1 MMGTTIP
8 TRSIRLSWWTAMAAV
23 LCLALAGPATAKK
36 VGKATVP
43 DSMTVAGTELPLRGA
58 GLRTRAVFKL
68 YAAALYTTE
77 TGDAA
82 AVVSADAPMAIHLHI
97 LSKLVSNDKM
107 IDALND
113 GFNNATGGDTSS
125 IQAEIDQ
132 MIAAMDE
139 PLKPGVGYTLSYEPG
154 VGTTLSRDGEAA
166 AVIEGLAFKQAL
178 FGIWLGDKP
187 AQAKLKTAMLSNA

>member
-1 MMGTTIP
+1 
-8 TRSIRLSWWTAMAAV
+8 MAAV